1 LYVIRAVNDRKHCP
15 TTPLFTP
22 AYCLNRTDIDCF
34 LAIAGVAFFRAY
46 DPRFFIAA
54 QFKHLGTDFGARTAP
69 YAGFIVDHRDF
80 HDSFLLSLLSPIY
93 HRFRRKNA
101 KQQEST

>member
-1 LYVIRAVNDRKHCP
+1 VPDD
-15 TTPLFTP
+15 PLFTP

-69 YAGFIVDHRDF
+69 YASFIVDHWDF
-80 HDSFLLSLLSPIY
+80 HDSFLLSIIVSISPSS
-93 HRFRRKNA
+93 REKNA